1 MKAKSIVLIL
11 TFSISICILWS
22 VNGMGGSDP
31 CALLSTAEA
40 EELLGEPINAPEP
53 TDTGNPLGQKLCS
66 YSASSS
72 NRFIHISILRTEEMS
87 KKVRDHGQSAPSV
100 YRTTREMLDPVR
112 AVPGVGDDACWGIP
126 GLHILKGSA
135 YLVIGVG
142 NTDKIENLELAKRV
156 AAKVLGRL

>member
-1 MKAKSIVLIL
+1 MKTKSILLII
-11 TFSISICILWS
+11 TFSISVCILWP

-31 CALLSTAEA
+31 CGLLSGAEA
-40 EELLGEPINAPEP
+40 EELLGEPVNAPEP

-72 NRFIHISILRTEEMS
+72 DRFIQISILRTEEMS

-112 AVPGVGDDACWGIP
+112 AVPGVGDDACWGVP

-142 NTDKIENLELAKRV
+142 NTDKIENFELARRI
-156 AAKVLGRL
+156 AEKVLSRL

>member
-1 MKAKSIVLIL
+1 MKTNWIVLSL

-22 VNGMGGSDP
+22 ANGIGGSDP

-40 EELLGEPINAPEP
+40 EELLGEPVNAPKP
-53 TDTGNPLGQKLCS
+53 TDSGNPLGQKLCF

-72 NRFIHISILRTEEMS
+72 NRFIQISILRTEEMS

-100 YRTTREMLDPVR
+100 YRTTKEMLDPVR
-112 AVPGVGDDACWGIP
+112 AVPGVGDDACWGTP

-135 YLVIGVG
+135 YVVIGVG
-142 NTDKIENLELAKRV
+142 NTDKTENLELARRI
-156 AAKVLGRL
+156 AAKVLDRL